1 MQYLHYVEESKTWV
15 CPKSGVWKIICIGG
29 GGAGAAGKAIGGSGG
44 TTSFGSILSANGGAV
59 GNPKENSRVG
69 EISINGYNGAVG
81 YGTQN
86 TIHYTGYGYGA
97 SGGSYI
103 KSSSVS
109 GQTYTGRPGELKSVI
124 VDIMEGASIPCT
136 IGLGGEGASLIDGS
150 TTYKSYAGANG
161 AIIVQYLGE
170 SM

>member
-1 MQYLHYVEESKTWV
+1 MQYLHYIEESKTWV

-29 GGAGAAGKAIGGSGG
+29 GGAGAASNKAIGQSGG

-59 GNPKENSRVG
+59 GNPTENSRVG

-86 TIHYTGYGYGA
+86 TIHHTGFGYGGAGGAAGKAGRFYTG
-97 SGGSYI
+97 
-103 KSSSVS
+103 K
-109 GQTYTGRPGELKSVI
+109 PGELKSVI
-124 VDIMEGASIPCT
+124 VDISEGTSIACT
-136 IGLGGEGASLIDGS
+136 IGLGGEGASLKDSS
-150 TTYKSYAGANG
+150 TTYKSFAGANG

>member
-1 MQYLHYVEESKTWV
+1 MVYCETIEESKPWV

-29 GGAGAAGKAIGGSGG
+29 GGAGAAHNTIGQSGG

-59 GNPKENSRVG
+59 GAETQGINCTD
-69 EISINGYNGAVG
+69 ISINGYNGAVG

-86 TIHYTGYGYGA
+86 TIHHTGFGYGGAGGAAGKTGKSYTG
-97 SGGSYI
+97 
-103 KSSSVS
+103 K
-109 GQTYTGRPGELKSVI
+109 PGELKSVI
-124 VDIMEGASIPCT
+124 VDISEGTSIACT
-136 IGLGGEGASLIDGS
+136 IGSGGEGASLVESGS
-150 TTYKSYAGANG
+150 SYYYAYAGANG